1 MTGPARARLY
11 ADRKAARRCID
22 CAAGLQ
28 PPDGLRCVECRE
40 RAVDDQRRYR
50 ATAKGRAAERARL
63 ARRYQHLTA
72 AGLCVDCAAPA
83 APGRRRCETH
93 LAARA
98 ASQAVY
104 LDRKEQ
110 THAA

>member
-1 MTGPARARLY
+1 MTAAARRALY
-11 ADRKAARRCID
+11 DDRKAARRCID

-28 PPDGLRCVECRE
+28 SADGLRCVECRE
-40 RAVDDQRRYR
+40 RAVADKRRYR

-83 APGRRRCETH
+83 APGRRRCEAH

-110 THAA
+110 PRAA